1 MAYND
6 DIIQGGNL
14 PGAYNPNNQI
24 MNSPSQGPGSGN
36 GVQPAVDSSLFNA
49 QGNQGAQGAQG
60 SQFTGDPLSVLQSF
74 FPDTAISEL
83 SKYTQFA
90 APISQ
95 ELYDAANEDDVRYDI
110 QFGEEADFL
119 GARYGDELSAAK
131 SSLFGAQEKLRGSAG
146 KRAGLGLGRDFAAD
160 ISEDAGLFATKAAN
174 QFGKG
179 LYDIKSSIADEI
191 SRNKLILSQAEAERR
206 RGFMDLAR
214 LGEFLVDDPN
224 ADDNPYSNLPSSLQ
238 NQIDSY
244 YQEQSEGGYG
254 G

>member
-6 DIIQGGNL
+6 NIIQGGNL
-14 PGAYNPNNQI
+14 PGAYNPNNEI

-36 GVQPAVDSSLFNA
+36 GVQPAVGSSLFN
-49 QGNQGAQGAQG
+49 NQGAQGA
-60 SQFTGDPLSVLQSF
+60 QFTGDPLSVLQSF

-95 ELYDAANEDDVRYDI
+95 DLYDAADEGNVMYDI
-110 QFGEEADFL
+110 QYDEKADFL
-119 GARYGDELSAAK
+119 GEAYSSNRKGAM
-131 SSLFGAQEKLRGSAG
+131 SSLFGAKEKFRGSAG
-146 KRAGLGLGRDFAAD
+146 KRGGLGLGRDFM
-160 ISEDAGLFATKAAN
+160 SEVSKQGQDMSDKYAG
-174 QFGKG
+174 QYSKG

-191 SRNKLILSQAEAERR
+191 SRNKLLLSQAEAERR

-238 NQIDSY
+238 DQINSFY
-244 YQEQSEGGYG
+244 EEQSNGGYSG
-254 G
+254 

>member
-14 PGAYNPNNQI
+14 PGAYNPNNEI

-36 GVQPAVDSSLFNA
+36 GVQPAVGSSLFN
-49 QGNQGAQGAQG
+49 NQSAQGA
-60 SQFTGDPLSVLQSF
+60 QFTGDPLSVLQSF

-95 ELYDAANEDDVRYDI
+95 ELYDAANQDDVRYDI
-110 QFGEEADFL
+110 QYDEQADFL
-119 GARYGDELSAAK
+119 GARYGDELNVAK
-131 SSLFGAQEKLRGSAG
+131 SSLFGAKEKLRGSAG
-146 KRAGLGLGRDFAAD
+146 KRAGLGLGRDFSAD
-160 ISEDAGLFATKAAN
+160 ISEDAGMFATKAAN

-238 NQIDSY
+238 NQIDSF
-244 YQEQSEGGYG
+244 YQEQSEGGYSE
-254 G
+254 